1 MRVSLT
7 WSAGKSRA
15 VYHHRRTG
23 LLYLL
28 SHRIRRR
35 RLEEVRDFVMHG
47 LPPRLARTNRPRPV
61 PFGQRRHHDPRQ
73 VHKAA
78 LRPSFFG
85 PIRQPQHPGHR
96 PRFARLHRRHR
107 RPRGRRPGR
116 IRCVPGL
123 GILPGGEPWGGSTA
137 DETDEGSVA
146 GLLPFTHGSEAGVCQ
161 FPQDLRGLRQ
171 PARDREGRHSR
182 LGETTDDYSRELI
195 KLCEKVM
202 KVLSSGLGLE
212 ENFLQKA
219 FGGDDVGVCMR
230 VNFYPKCPQPD
241 LALGLSS
248 HSDPGGITVLL
259 ADDRVKGL
267 QVRRGDA
274 WVAVQPIPDAFIINV
289 GDQIQV
295 LSNATYRSVEHRVVV
310 NSEAERISFA
320 FFYNPKSDLPIE
332 PAPEL
337 VTPDRPALYQPM
349 SFNEYRLYI
358 RKNGP
363 RGKSQVES
371 LKAV

>member
-1 MRVSLT
+1 MDCLQDWPEPIVRVQSLSDSGAT
-7 WSAGKSRA
+7 TIPDRYIKPPSDRPSSAPSANLSIPVIDLDSLACTDGTADRAAVVRA
-15 VYHHRRTG
+15 V
-23 LLYLL
+23 
-28 SHRIRRR
+28 SDAC
-35 RLEEVRDFVMHG
+35 RDWGFFQVVNHG
-47 LPPRLARTNRPRPV
+47 VDPRLM
-61 PFGQRRHHDPRQ
+61 RRMREAWRGFFHLPMEAKQ
-73 VHKAA
+73 VYANSPK
-78 LRPSFFG
+78 
-85 PIRQPQHPGHR
+85 
-96 PRFARLHRRHR
+96 
-107 RPRGRRPGR
+107 
-116 IRCVPGL
+116 
-123 GILPGGEPWGGSTA
+123 TY
-137 DETDEGSVA
+137 EGY
-146 GLLPFTHGSEAGVCQ
+146 G
-161 FPQDLRGLRQ
+161 
-171 PARDREGRHSR
+171 SR
-182 LGETTDDYSRELI
+182 LGIEKGAILDWGDYYYLHILPPSLKSHDKWPALPPSLRETTDDYSRELI